1 MSLNEHPH
9 MYVNVTHE
17 ELDEITVLSKSD
29 RRLAGD
35 TSKLAARLKELSAK
49 NGGNFDHR
57 MALLG
62 VITDIRVTDGAKK
75 AITFDLTSLP
85 LQTKVK
91 EHFFGNDKV

>member
-1 MSLNEHPH
+1 MSLHERPN

-17 ELDEITVLSKSD
+17 ELDEVRVLSNSD
-29 RRLAGD
+29 RRRAGD

-62 VITDIRVTDGAKK
+62 VATDMRVTDGEKK
-75 AITFDLTSLP
+75 QITFDLTCLP
-85 LQTKVK
+85 TATKVK
-91 EHFFGNDKV
+91 EYFFGNDKV